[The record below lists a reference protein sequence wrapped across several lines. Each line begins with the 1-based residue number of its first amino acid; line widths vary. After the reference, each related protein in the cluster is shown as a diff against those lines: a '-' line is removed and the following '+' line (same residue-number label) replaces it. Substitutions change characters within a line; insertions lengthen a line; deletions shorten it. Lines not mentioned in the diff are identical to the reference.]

1 MAVRYRAS
9 LARLGSHETD
19 ARETDI
25 RLAEFALREG
35 YNMGWSATGVI
46 VGNGEAPIAPGAMI
60 SAVMASGVL
69 AGASVGLALNA
80 NGDEADD
87 ADVVRFW
94 PCVVNGIRPFPIDE
108 SSAGCN
114 IDLVDSVSYLA
125 EQPIWGSYRHVS
137 IAETVGG
144 VLSLATGGDGKPT
157 TTPILPGLPPVKIV
171 AEYRDAL
178 NKIPYVI
185 VAGQRLGDWL
195 ADFLAMLGLR
205 AELFGAEDGST
216 TLTLADAI
224 PRGQP
229 HQMSVVVPTGTDPPV
244 SDDSILIRQHSA
256 FPGAPLRGALLDDP
270 TKGSARRL
278 LRLGA
283 VGTVLTDAELDL
295 DEAAGRVYRAA
306 KGVVAGMLAL
316 QATTRRP
323 SLRPGELVHLSQST
337 HALSDWQI
345 PSISHELQGS
355 VYRNKV
361 TMIRGDV
368 DWHPELPLGRPPLYV
383 SAVVDGGN
391 DFDFQQPVPRD
402 RLGRIKVKFPFTPTP
417 VGEDGVELGIADSNV
432 DGRVTLADFD
442 DEDIQSFTQDTA
454 QWEEERERYEAG
466 DYNDPFP
473 DKEDDELSE
482 DQLKRRKTLRE
493 KRENAISYGAFLKAW
508 KLDQDDADRDGV
520 LSSRDGLVSQAL
532 SEALRDDEERQRI
545 QDLWDARHETP
556 VEKGS
561 LAQEYGRLF
570 GEVGDDVPEEV
581 LAARADAAEM
591 ADRWPPRIPLP
602 VIQPMAGGMHGFIVA
617 HRHGDTCRV
626 AVHSPLCAEIVGFQY
641 REDRKI
647 NADVSTSVAGLVVEH
662 NYDRAWSG
670 LLFRRVEDMREP
682 AQGGST
688 SNDGTGD

>member
-9 LARLGSHETD
+9 LTRLG
-19 ARETDI
+19 APETDI

-35 YNMGWSATGVI
+35 YNLGWNATGVI
-46 VGNGEAPIAPGAMI
+46 VGNGEAPITPGAMI

-69 AGASVGLALNA
+69 TGASLGLALK
-80 NGDEADD
+80 GYDQADD
-87 ADVVRFW
+87 ANVVRFW

-114 IDLVDSVSYLA
+114 IHLLDPVSFLA
-125 EQPIWGSYRHVS
+125 EQPIWGAYRNVS
-137 IAETVGG
+137 VAETVGG

-157 TTPILPGLPPVKIV
+157 TTPILPGLPPVEVV

-178 NKIPYVI
+178 NKVPYVI
-185 VAGQRLGDWL
+185 AAGQRLGDWL

-205 AELFGAEDGST
+205 AELVGDEDGGT
-216 TLTLADAI
+216 VLTLADAI

-229 HQMSVVVPTGTDPPV
+229 RQMTVVAPSGTDPPV

-270 TKGSARRL
+270 TKGSARPL

-306 KGVVAGMLAL
+306 KGIVAGMLAL
-316 QATTRRP
+316 KATTRQP
-323 SLRPGELVHLSQST
+323 SLRPGEVVRFSEST
-337 HALSDWQI
+337 HGLSDWQI
-345 PSISHELQGS
+345 PSISHELRGV
-355 VYRNKV
+355 VYENEL
-361 TMIRGDV
+361 TLIRGDV

-383 SAVVDGGN
+383 TAVVDGGN

-417 VGEDGVELGIADSNV
+417 VGEEGVELGVADSNV

-442 DEDIQSFTQDTA
+442 DEDIDSFTENTA
-454 QWEEERERYEAG
+454 QWEEERATYEAG
-466 DYNDPFP
+466 EYNDPFP
-473 DKEDDELSE
+473 DKTDDELTE
-482 DQLKRRKTLRE
+482 AERKRRQELRE
-493 KRENAISYGAFLKAW
+493 KRQNAISYGAFLKAR
-508 KLDQDDADRDGV
+508 KFDVDDVDRDGV
-520 LSSRDGLVSQAL
+520 LSSRDGLVSEAL
-532 SEALRDDEERQRI
+532 SEALRDDAERQRI
-545 QDLWDARHETP
+545 QALWDARDETP
-556 VEKGS
+556 VEAGS
-561 LAQEYGRLF
+561 LAEEYGRLF
-570 GEVGDDVPEEV
+570 GEVDDDLPEDV
-581 LAARADAAEM
+581 LAARADAAEL

-641 REDRKI
+641 RENRKI
-647 NADVSTSVAGLVVEH
+647 NADVSASVAGLVVEH

-670 LLFRRVEDMREP
+670 LVFRRVEDMEGAARNSSP
-682 AQGGST
+682 SDAT
-688 SNDGTGD
+688 DD